1 MINNLKQK
9 APIQVSLTGEFH
21 QTFMEEIPIEK
32 KSNPTIFFKMQ
43 KAKEYLFTYSE
54 ARIML
59 AKPKN
64 IIRNENYRLVFLMDR
79 DAKMLKKILVNEF

>member
-32 KSNPTIFFKMQ
+32 KIKSYN
-43 KAKEYLFTYSE
+43 
-54 ARIML
+54 
-59 AKPKN
+59 
-64 IIRNENYRLVFLMDR
+64 FLQN
-79 DAKMLKKILVNEF
+79 VEG